1 MVVGG
6 GGVFYVVFFSGEGM
20 FGFLGF
26 FLDLM
31 FGFPVP
37 SCIVLYRK
45 FVNLEPMGGF
55 CLHVSDRLQL

>member
-1 MVVGG
+1 ML
-6 GGVFYVVFFSGEGM
+6 VFFSGEGM
-20 FGFLGF
+20 FVFWF

-31 FGFPVP
+31 FGFSVP
-37 SCIVLYRK
+37 SSIVLYRK

>member
-1 MVVGG
+1 MLFFFGG
-6 GGVFYVVFFSGEGM
+6 GDVFFL
-20 FGFLGF
+20 FF
-26 FLDLM
+26 FLHLM